1 MKAEALAPLIATGA
15 TPGVDCLLMSTDGA
29 SFLRNSSIEAGV
41 CALRNWDEYELELAN
56 VTEQNAALLAA
67 AENASAVT
75 VCEEEEEEVYEA
87 TYPAWRTFA
96 LPGLWLLQVALI
108 FVGDLLSRYAPGEK
122 KNERRVTP
130 VEVRPPSF
138 LSGGGAL
145 LAAARASNRIS
156 GVIGRGSGTSA
167 AGDRDEDL
175 AAVAPEPGD
184 LASVTPV
191 GGDAPPPPPASPRL
205 ADSLTFVGLFGF
217 TGVFVAIAMVALS
230 ILAMYLAF
238 KAENEAI
245 PASQVLCFY
254 AIALLVLTYCFGSV
268 VYWRSM
274 VMGLVEIIK
283 GEVDPLSALDKVPTL
298 KKLMKWYNDNLAIHT
313 AGRFSILVII
323 AAEVF
328 EFLVQAYNADQLARF
343 LHWDSLSM
351 YCDLISINFMETAA
365 NKVFARRDFVSRQ
378 FWKTFIE
385 EDGEETLV
393 YVSLPVEHPEAPK
406 DAGVVRADGYAGYVF
421 RRDAGS
427 TVTRATM
434 LVCVDPRGSVP
445 LNVVNFVTTGSL
457 VKKLK
462 SFQRFFVERKAKDG
476 SDNNGV
482 WPAGDEA
489 DYAFT
494 SELGGGERRA
504 SLGAVKLLTDRIERL
519 QTKGV
524 DGAEVVPGTS
534 RCRFDISARTMN
546 DVRVYFRTG
555 FFGGGVCGFGVDRNP
570 NRDTWKFDARGC
582 GMEVFGGEWY
592 DAFTDLEV
600 LDLSD
605 NELVELPLWLG
616 QGKMLKLKE
625 LRARGNKVGAFVG
638 GMLGEGNT
646 TLVEVDLRDN
656 EIAELPYELMDAES
670 ENTTLLFDGNPC
682 AEEVDWSGLG
692 VDRLPA
698 RMVGEGYEN
707 GDFHNSLKVLK
718 MGRNRFDER
727 VVGELVAANFTNI
740 KELDVSWN
748 ALGGIEKEEVRGLKK
763 LRRLDVSGNKGIG
776 VGDLSAAP
784 EDLEMLNA
792 SFCGVDDITGED
804 AIKLQDHN
812 MLLHGNDVVKVHWAY
827 NYDLRVIPTWLRT
840 LEKVTYANLQYSAIK
855 EIKGGVGSLAHLT
868 ASGNRLITLEAGL
881 FNNTRN
887 LIYLSVS
894 GNRLTTLEAG
904 LFDHTRH
911 IQVVYLRDNQIE
923 SLPPGMF
930 RGVGAAE
937 LDLSTNAL
945 TSLPAD
951 VFEGMDSLWKLI
963 LGDNKI
969 EELPAGVFQG
979 LGSLEHLTLDGNE
992 LTTMPTGV
1000 FDGLAALNYI
1010 SLDDNPFEELPPNL
1024 FSGLCRLDGLYL
1036 DGTISPEVF
1045 ADSTT
1050 FGGKTL
1056 CGALRG
1062 EFSGGASNAIETLDA
1077 CEEQADDDACAYCG
1091 VPQSSC
1097 IAIGSAGGEACS
1109 MCGLGKFSEV
1119 VGSVSAD
1126 DCAECE
1132 EGKVSSVG
1140 SAACVTVTGCVWSI
1154 FIGNFRDFINLSEVQ
1169 AFDASGALIQPFG
1182 AEMYS
1187 THLPAENCIDGNV
1200 EFQPNVGCHS
1210 SESGPYGPLEYLRV
1224 DYAGDVAALRSIVVT
1239 NRNDHTGEVSNQRI
1253 VGSVVHVGPGQP
1265 TALANAA
1272 AAALW
1277 TAAFE
1282 TSQATY
1288 SFETPALSCPAQG

>member
-1 MKAEALAPLIATGA
+1 GRTEVAVPPGTEAMNPRMFTQRSDDMEAATMIMDFEI
-15 TPGVDCLLMSTDGA
+15 PGVSPG
-29 SFLRNSSIEAGV
+29 
-41 CALRNWDEYELELAN
+41 
-56 VTEQNAALLAA
+56 Q
-67 AENASAVT
+67 
-75 VCEEEEEEVYEA
+75 
-87 TYPAWRTFA
+87 
-96 LPGLWLLQVALI
+96 GLWFTSGFSAEQEDSGTDKI
-108 FVGDLLSRYAPGEK
+108 
-122 KNERRVTP
+122 
-130 VEVRPPSF
+130 VEV
-138 LSGGGAL
+138 
-145 LAAARASNRIS
+145 AAK
-156 GVIGRGSGTSA
+156 
-167 AGDRDEDL
+167 DER
-175 AAVAPEPGD
+175 V
-184 LASVTPV
+184 
-191 GGDAPPPPPASPRL
+191 
-205 ADSLTFVGLFGF
+205 
-217 TGVFVAIAMVALS
+217 
-230 ILAMYLAF
+230 YYF
-238 KAENEAI
+238 K
-245 PASQVLCFY
+245 P
-254 AIALLVLTYCFGSV
+254 
-268 VYWRSM
+268 
-274 VMGLVEIIK
+274 K
-283 GEVDPLSALDKVPTL
+283 
-298 KKLMKWYNDNLAIHT
+298 
-313 AGRFSILVII
+313 
-323 AAEVF
+323 
-328 EFLVQAYNADQLARF
+328 
-343 LHWDSLSM
+343 
-351 YCDLISINFMETAA
+351 ETAA

-378 FWKTFIE
+378 FWKTFNE

-406 DAGVVRADGYAGYVF
+406 DAGVVRADGYAGFVF

-546 DVRVYFRTG
+546 DVRVYFGNG

-570 NRDTWKFDARGC
+570 NRDTWKFDASGC

-605 NELVELPLWLG
+605 NELMELPLWLG

-625 LRARGNKVGAFVG
+625 LRARGNKVGAFVD

-740 KELDVSWN
+740 EELDVSWN
-748 ALGGIEKEEVRGLKK
+748 ALGGVEKEEVRGLKK
-763 LRRLDVSGNKGIG
+763 LRRLDVSGNSEVSVEHLI
-776 VGDLSAAP
+776 AAP
-784 EDLEMLNA
+784 VDLEMLNA
-792 SFCGVDDITGED
+792 SFCGVDHITAED

-812 MLLHGNDVVKVHWAY
+812 MLLHGNDVVEIHWAY
-827 NYDLRVIPTWLRT
+827 DYGLKVIPTWLRT
-840 LEKVTYANLQYSAIK
+840 LEKVTYANLQYCDIK
-855 EIKGGVGSLAHLT
+855 EIKGGAFPASLERLDINNQVSGLRLYPDSFEGLVNLRLLGAWGVGSLTHLT
-868 ASGNRLITLEAGL
+868 A
-881 FNNTRN
+881 
-887 LIYLSVS
+887 S

-937 LDLSTNAL
+937 LHLSTNAL

-951 VFEGMDSLWKLI
+951 VFEGMGSLWNLR

-969 EELPAGVFQG
+969 EELPPGVFQG
-979 LGSLEHLTLDGNE
+979 LGSLAELHLGVNE
-992 LTTMPTGV
+992 LTTLPAGV

-1024 FSGLCRLDGLYL
+1024 FSGLCRLDRLYL

-1045 ADSTT
+1045 ADST

-1062 EFSGGASNAIETLDA
+1062 EFHGGVSNAIETLEA
-1077 CEEQADDDACAYCG
+1077 CEEQADDDACSYCG
-1091 VPQSSC
+1091 APQTSC
-1097 IAIGSAGGEACS
+1097 IAIVCGAGEQPTVDNACEVCPAGTHNEKANNVWECP
-1109 MCGLGKFSEV
+1109 MCAAGKFREV
-1119 VGSVSAD
+1119 VGLVSSE

-1132 EGKVSSVG
+1132 EGKASSEG
-1140 SAACVTVTGCVWSI
+1140 SAACGVTVTGCVWSI
-1154 FIGNFRDFINLSEVQ
+1154 FIGNFGVEDYINLSEVQ

-1182 AEMYS
+1182 AQMYS
-1187 THLPAENCIDGNV
+1187 MWSMQLLAADCVDGNL
-1200 EFQPNVGCHS
+1200 EYQHGGGCTS
-1210 SESGPYGPLEYLRV
+1210 LGRGPLEYLRV
-1224 DYAGDVAALRSIVVT
+1224 DYAGDVVALRSIVVT
-1239 NRNDHTGEVSNQRI
+1239 NRNDGCGELCNQWI

-1277 TAAFE
+1277 TATFE
-1282 TSQATY
+1282 TSQTAYT
-1288 SFETPALSCPAQG
+1288 FETPALSCPAQG